1 MNTCENSSENLTES
15 KSNCGF
21 YSLVLFR
28 VPCTIKL
35 EILSWLKKSSVR
47 RLTLTQLLLKLG
59 EHLLSFVSF
68 FDCLST

>member
-1 MNTCENSSENLTES
+1 MNNSKKSFENLTES
-15 KSNCGF
+15 KSNCAF
-21 YSLVLFR
+21 SLVLFR